1 MRNQPLTGYIL
12 YQKPYGESRSLIY
25 FFSKELG
32 LVHGVGRK
40 NLPLFSKISL
50 FATGKNSLKTFSQSQ
65 IIANIHVC
73 HGKSHL
79 AGLYINELLLK
90 MFSIANVEE
99 AMPQLWQQYENSI
112 DDLFKLFKQN
122 QRENHWRL
130 HFILRQ
136 FETVLL
142 NDFGYAIDFNKD
154 IEQIGIQPNL
164 HYTYILEQGFVQ
176 TTQNSAL
183 TGQMLIDWNS
193 CLKNRCYFDDL
204 LNHDVENM
212 ISICR
217 EIAKIYQKILN
228 HLLNYQPLKSREL
241 WRQLIDYQKDY
252 L

>member
-1 MRNQPLTGYIL
+1 MRNYPLTGYIL

-32 LVHGVGRK
+32 LVHGIGRK

-65 IIANIHVC
+65 IIPHINMF

-90 MFSIANVEE
+90 MFGIANVEE
-99 AMPQLWQQYENSI
+99 ATPKLWQQYEKSI
-112 DDLFKLFKQN
+112 GNLFNLFKQN
-122 QRENHWRL
+122 NDRDNWQL

-142 NDFGYAIDFNKD
+142 SEFGYAIDFTQD
-154 IEQIGIQPNL
+154 ISQNPINPTDYYDY
-164 HYTYILEQGFVQ
+164 HLEQGF
-176 TTQNSAL
+176 TQISNHTGV
-183 TGQMLIDWNS
+183 TGQMLLDWAD
-193 CLKNRCYFDDL
+193 CLADIQKFDTL
-204 LNHDVENM
+204 LNHDIVKTANL
-212 ISICR
+212 CR
-217 EIAKIYQKILN
+217 QFAKIYQKILN

-241 WRQLIDYQKDY
+241 WQQLMLYQAK
-252 L
+252 